1 MPHANAAPTPGH
13 RLMVARH
20 VVEDG
25 CYVCEPMRYGN
36 LLLAGDAAHTVPPT
50 GAKRLNLA
58 LADVKVLSEVLRRA
72 VAEYDDS
79 ALSTYTERALL

>member
-1 MPHANAAPTPGH
+1 MAVTCVSRCGTATCSSP
-13 RLMVARH
+13 
-20 VVEDG
+20 
-25 CYVCEPMRYGN
+25 
-36 LLLAGDAAHTVPPT
+36 DAAHTVPPT

-72 VAEYDDS
+72 VAEHDDS